1 MVTGFR
7 APIVPLFVPGDRPE
21 RFAKAAQ
28 SGTDAIILDLEDAVG
43 PDHKTMA
50 RANIAA
56 HQLRGLSVI
65 IRINARESP
74 CFDDDLAA
82 LSTTQLTAIM
92 LPKTNGAGDVAA
104 VHERMGRIVPV
115 IPLIETALGL
125 ANLADILAA
134 SGVSVVA
141 FGALDYAIDLG
152 CQPNWEALLMAR
164 SEIVFRS
171 RLAGLSAPIDG
182 VTTVFNDPK
191 VVEADAARAIAVG
204 FGGKLLIHPH
214 QIAPALKAFLPDQQ
228 ALSWAKQV
236 LELASDGRAVQM
248 DGAMIDRPILE
259 RARRILSLSSDN
271 ADSGQFPT
279 S

>member
-21 RFAKAAQ
+21 RFSKAAQ
-28 SGTDAIILDLEDAVG
+28 SGADAIILDLEDAVA
-43 PDHKTMA
+43 PDHKATA
-50 RANIAA
+50 RANIAG
-56 HQLRGLSVI
+56 HQIRGLPII

-82 LSTTQLTAIM
+82 LSATQFTAVM

-104 VHERMGRIVPV
+104 VHERLGRIVPV
-115 IPLIETALGL
+115 IPLIETVMGL
-125 ANLADILAA
+125 ANLPDILTA
-134 SGVSVVA
+134 SGVVVVA

-152 CQPNWEALLMAR
+152 CTPSWETLLMAR

-191 VVEADAARAIAVG
+191 VVETDAARAIALG
-204 FGGKLLIHPH
+204 FGGKLLIHPN
-214 QIAPALKAFLPDQQ
+214 QIAPALQAFLPDKQ
-228 ALSWAKQV
+228 ALAWAKQV
-236 LELASDGRAVQM
+236 LDLASDGRAVQL

-259 RARRILSLSSDN
+259 RARRILSLS
-271 ADSGQFPT
+271 ADRAERDD
-279 S
+279 